1 MEENRDIKSIIRVPL
16 QILVTFVVTD
26 KIDIFQ

>member
-16 QILVTFVVTD
+16 QILGTFVVTD

>member
-26 KIDIFQ
+26 KVDIFQ